1 MNLPRYILL
10 FHKKQ
15 TNQLSEK
22 DALEL
27 EAIHK
32 KEQHKGLTEELD
44 RVWSAAEAYKSGYE
58 PDVDAAW
65 SRFKP
70 RVERDQPR
78 VAVLRPKRR
87 FRIAAVAAVV
97 LLLLAGGWWF
107 YKADAEGAAL
117 AFSTL
122 QGEVQEV
129 TLPDGSVVVLNASS
143 YLSYEAVPGSR
154 RVTLSGEAY
163 FDVAP
168 DPGLPFVIT
177 ANQTRTTVLG
187 TAFNLR
193 AYPEEATVEVEVA
206 EGRVRMEQGEGKE
219 EVGIELTPKE
229 RGVFS
234 TATQTLVK
242 MPAPELNAQA
252 WRTQRLIFR
261 DARLATALE
270 DIERYY
276 GVELHLQ
283 NKALENCALTT
294 EIRQE
299 ELSEF
304 LDILETIYS
313 VEIGQRQADYYVIQG
328 GRCR

>member
-1 MNLPRYILL
+1 MNLSKYILL

-15 TNQLSEK
+15 TGQLSEE
-22 DALEL
+22 DAQALEAMR
-27 EAIHK
+27 ENDAHR
-32 KEQHKGLTEELD
+32 GLAEELGK
-44 RVWSAAEAYKSGYE
+44 VWSSAGAYKSAYE
-58 PDVDAAW
+58 PDVETAW

-70 RVERDQPR
+70 RIEANEPR
-78 VAVLRPKRR
+78 VASLRPRRR
-87 FRIAAVAAVV
+87 FRLAAAAAV

-107 YKADAEGAAL
+107 YAVYSSDSTL

-122 QGEVQEV
+122 QNEMQEV
-129 TLPDGSVVVLNASS
+129 ALPDGSLVVLNESS
-143 YLSYEAVPGSR
+143 YLSYEAVPGR
-154 RVTLSGEAY
+154 RQVNLSGEAY

-168 DPGLPFVIT
+168 DPSSPFVIT
-177 ANQTRTTVLG
+177 ANDTRTTVLG

-193 AYPEEATVEVEVA
+193 AYPEETTVEVEVA
-206 EGRVRMEQGEGKE
+206 EGRVRMEHRSKGDL
-219 EVGIELTPKE
+219 GIELTPQE

-234 TATQTLVK
+234 AAHQTLVK

-261 DARLATALE
+261 DAQLATALE

-276 GVELHLQ
+276 GVEFHLQ
-283 NKALENCALTT
+283 NKALEDCALTT
-294 EIRQE
+294 EIREE

-304 LDILETIYS
+304 LDILEAIYS
-313 VEIGQRQADYYVIQG
+313 VEIGKRRSGYYIIQG